1 MSDQPTESNTGG
13 NNPGSNRPQYFCHSC
28 HRAIEPLR
36 APELTC
42 PYCNDG
48 FVEEIGENND
58 PRDFVEHGMSHE
70 TDEEYDDNMTFTATG
85 NQPNGSEVVQLIQNM
100 LQSFLQAGGHNN
112 VRVLQTE
119 TNDQEGQ
126 QRPNFILAMG
136 GGSTDIG
143 DGRAPLQGF
152 AQIFARALDGQNNAA
167 NIFNL
172 FNLNGDP
179 RDYAWGSTGFDNI
192 ISQLMEQQ
200 AGRQA
205 PPPATEDIINNL
217 PKTKITKKQVAEEQL
232 GCPVCKDEFIVDEEV
247 LILPCTHSFHKDC
260 IAQWLKVSGTC
271 PVCRYSLVN
280 QENNYQNDQNRNN
293 GSGSSSNNQNNGPS
307 TSTFRFTSSSSL
319 PGAYPGSQSN
329 NGQQN
334 RQQDR
339 DNHDLMDLDS
349 EPLD

>member
-1 MSDQPTESNTGG
+1 
-13 NNPGSNRPQYFCHSC
+13 
-28 HRAIEPLR
+28 
-36 APELTC
+36 
-42 PYCNDG
+42 
-48 FVEEIGENND
+48 IGEND
-58 PRDFVEHGMSHE
+58 PRDFEHGMSHE
-70 TDEEYDDNMTFTATG
+70 TDEEYDDNMTFTGTG
-85 NQPNGSEVVQLIQNM
+85 NPPNGSEVVQLIQNM

-119 TNDQEGQ
+119 TNQEGQ

-136 GGSTDIG
+136 GGSADIG
-143 DGRAPLQGF
+143 DGRAPLQ
-152 AQIFARALDGQNNAA
+152 DGQNNAA

-200 AGRQA
+200 AGQA
-205 PPPATEDIINNL
+205 PPPATEEIINNL
-217 PKTKITKKQVAEEQL
+217 PKTKITKKQLTLTYFTAEEQL

-260 IAQWLKVSGTC
+260 ITQWLKVNGTC
-271 PVCRYSLVN
+271 P
-280 QENNYQNDQNRNN
+280 ENSQQNDQNRNN
-293 GSGSSSNNQNNGPS
+293 GAGSSSNNQNNGPS
-307 TSTFRFTSSSSL
+307 TSAFRFTSSSSL

-339 DNHDLMDLDS
+339 DNHDSMDLDS

>member
-1 MSDQPTESNTGG
+1 MSDQPSESNTGG
-13 NNPGSNRPQYFCHSC
+13 NNPGSNRQQFYCHSC

-42 PYCNDG
+42 PHCNDG
-48 FVEEIGENND
+48 FVEEIGEND
-58 PRDFVEHGMSHE
+58 PRDFEHGMSHE

-85 NQPNGSEVVQLIQNM
+85 NPPNGNEVVQLIQNM

-119 TNDQEGQ
+119 TT
-126 QRPNFILAMG
+126 MG
-136 GGSTDIG
+136 GGSADIG

-205 PPPATEDIINNL
+205 PPPATEEIINNI

-260 IAQWLKVSGTC
+260 ITQWLKVNGTC
-271 PVCRYSLVN
+271 P
-280 QENNYQNDQNRNN
+280 ENNQQNDQNRNN
-293 GSGSSSNNQNNGPS
+293 GAGSSSNNQNNGPS
-307 TSTFRFTSSSSL
+307 TSAFRFTSSSSL

-339 DNHDLMDLDS
+339 DNHDSMDLDS